1 MEVHHPHHP
10 AHKKKWSEYIL
21 EFFMLFLAVSLGF
34 FAENLREHQVEKHRE
49 ISYLKNVHEDLL
61 LDLKNIENVMNQNT
75 VRLHAMDTLFD
86 SINHNS
92 ITNEDVYYYIRN
104 LALRATF
111 ESSHVGLDQIKSAGG
126 LRMIKNPEI
135 ISGIQEYE
143 RTLNSIEKVEN
154 VRERTLEQARF
165 KMAAVFEPTI
175 SYEMLINQNPGQGIM
190 RFNRPKKADEILQK
204 NKSAVK
210 ELLNLV
216 TFGLNSNRYINN
228 SLAKEKIIGQQLDSA
243 ILKEYGEKFD

>member
-1 MEVHHPHHP
+1 MEVHHHSHHP
-10 AHKKKWSEYIL
+10 KKWKEYIT
-21 EFFMLFLAVSLGF
+21 EFLMLFLAVSLGF

-49 ISYLKNVHEDLL
+49 ISYLKNVHEDLQ
-61 LDLKNIENVMNQNT
+61 LDIKNIDNVMSQNK
-75 VRLHAMDTLFD
+75 VRLQAMDTLFQ
-86 SINHNS
+86 SINNNT

-143 RTLNSIEKVEN
+143 RALDALEKLEN

-165 KMAAVFEPTI
+165 KMAAVFEPTV
-175 SYEMLINQNPGQGIM
+175 SYEMLIHQGQGIM
-190 RFNRPKKADEILQK
+190 RFNRPQKADAILEK
-204 NKSAVK
+204 NKPAVR

-216 TFGLNSNRYINN
+216 TFGLNSNRYLNN
-228 SLAKEKIIGQQLDSA
+228 NLEKEKSNGLKLDSA
-243 ILKEYGEKFD
+243 ILKEYGKDFD

>member
-1 MEVHHPHHP
+1 MEVHHHSHHP
-10 AHKKKWSEYIL
+10 KKWKEYIT
-21 EFFMLFLAVSLGF
+21 EFLMLFLAVSLGF
-34 FAENLREHQVEKHRE
+34 MAENIREHQIEKQRE
-49 ISYLKNVHEDLL
+49 IAYLQNVHEDLK
-61 LDLKNIENVMNQNT
+61 LDLIKIDDVISSNT
-75 VRLHAMDTLFD
+75 IRLQAMDTLFQL
-86 SINHNS
+86 INNNT

-126 LRMIKNPEI
+126 LRMVKNPEI

-143 RTLNSIEKVEN
+143 RALDALNKLEN

-165 KMAAVFEPTI
+165 KMAVVFEPTI
-175 SYEMLINQNPGQGIM
+175 SYEMLVNQGQGDM

-204 NKSAVK
+204 NKQAVK

-216 TFGLNSNRYINN
+216 SFGLNSNRYLN
-228 SLAKEKIIGQQLDSA
+228 SNLSNQKKIGLKLDSA
-243 ILKEYGEKFD
+243 IVKEYGDKFH

>member
-1 MEVHHPHHP
+1 MEVHHHSHHP
-10 AHKKKWSEYIL
+10 KKWKEYIT
-21 EFFMLFLAVSLGF
+21 EFLMLFLAVSLGF
-34 FAENLREHQVEKHRE
+34 FAENLRERQIEKHRE
-49 ISYLKNVHEDLL
+49 ISYLKNVHEDLQ
-61 LDLKNIENVMNQNT
+61 LDLKNIDNVMNQNT
-75 VRLHAMDTLFD
+75 VRLQAMDTLFK
-86 SINHNS
+86 SISDNT

-143 RTLNSIEKVEN
+143 RSLDALEKLEN

-165 KMAAVFEPTI
+165 KMAAVFEPAI
-175 SYEMLINQNPGQGIM
+175 SYEMLIHQGTGIM
-190 RFNRPKKADEILQK
+190 RFNRPQKANAILQE
-204 NKSAVK
+204 NKQAVK

-216 TFGLNSNRYINN
+216 SFGLNSNRYLNN
-228 SLAKEKIIGQQLDSA
+228 NLAKQKQNGQKLDSA
-243 ILKEYGEKFD
+243 ILKEYGSEFH

>member
-1 MEVHHPHHP
+1 MEVHHHSHHP
-10 AHKKKWSEYIL
+10 KKWKEYIT
-21 EFFMLFLAVSLGF
+21 EFLMLFLAVSLGF
-34 FAENLREHQVEKHRE
+34 FAENLREHQIEKHRE
-49 ISYLKNVHEDLL
+49 ISYLKNVHEDLQ
-61 LDLKNIENVMNQNT
+61 LDIKNIENVMSQNT
-75 VRLHAMDTLFD
+75 VRLQAMDTLFQA
-86 SINHNS
+86 INNNT

-126 LRMIKNPEI
+126 LRMIKNQEI

-143 RTLNSIEKVEN
+143 RMLNSIEKLEN

-175 SYEMLINQNPGQGIM
+175 SYEMLVHQGQGIM
-190 RFNRPKKADEILQK
+190 RFNRPQKADAILEK
-204 NKSAVK
+204 NKPAVK

-216 TFGLNSNRYINN
+216 TFGLNSNRYLNN
-228 SLAKEKIIGQQLDSA
+228 NLAKEKENGLKLDSA
-243 ILKEYGEKFD
+243 ILKEYGDKFD

>member
-1 MEVHHPHHP
+1 MEVHHHSHHP
-10 AHKKKWSEYIL
+10 KKWKEYIT
-21 EFFMLFLAVSLGF
+21 EFLMLFLAVSLGF
-34 FAENLREHQVEKHRE
+34 MAENLREHQIEKQRE
-49 ISYLKNVHEDLL
+49 IAYLQNVHEDLK
-61 LDLKNIENVMNQNT
+61 LDLINIDDVISSNT
-75 VRLHAMDTLFD
+75 IRLQAMDTLFQL
-86 SINHNS
+86 INNNT

-126 LRMIKNPEI
+126 LRMVKNPEI

-143 RTLNSIEKVEN
+143 RALDALNKLEN

-165 KMAAVFEPTI
+165 KMAVVFEPTI
-175 SYEMLINQNPGQGIM
+175 SYEMLVNQGQGDM

-204 NKSAVK
+204 NKQAVK

-216 TFGLNSNRYINN
+216 SFGLNSNRYLN
-228 SLAKEKIIGQQLDSA
+228 SNLSNQKKIGQKLDSA
-243 ILKEYGEKFD
+243 IVKEYGDKFH

>member
-1 MEVHHPHHP
+1 MEVHHHSHHP
-10 AHKKKWSEYIL
+10 KKWKEYIT
-21 EFFMLFLAVSLGF
+21 EFLMLFLAVSLGF
-34 FAENLREHQVEKHRE
+34 FAENLREHQIEKHRE
-49 ISYLKNVHEDLL
+49 ISYLKNVHEDLQ
-61 LDLKNIENVMNQNT
+61 LDLKNIDNVMNQNT
-75 VRLHAMDTLFD
+75 IRLQAMDTLFQK
-86 SINHNS
+86 INNNT

-143 RTLNSIEKVEN
+143 RALDALEKLEN

-175 SYEMLINQNPGQGIM
+175 SYEMLVNQSQGIM
-190 RFNRPKKADEILQK
+190 RFNRPQKANAILQE
-204 NKSAVK
+204 NKQAVK

-216 TFGLNSNRYINN
+216 TFGLNSNRYLNN
-228 SLAKEKIIGQQLDSA
+228 NLAKEKANGLKLDSA
-243 ILKEYGEKFD
+243 ILKEYGKEFD